1 MQDQFSRT
9 RLLLGEAALE
19 KLAKCRVA
27 VFGVGGVGGYVC
39 EALVRSGVGAF
50 DLVDDDQV
58 ALTNLNRQIIA
69 THSTLGRDKVE
80 VMAER
85 MRDINPA
92 VDVRLRKC
100 FFLPENADEFPFD
113 EYDYGYVIAKTGT
126 AEVDYGAGNHVYLA
140 LAADFGDNAYALC
153 IDHTDVSGATGYGLA
168 SDAETILDALRDFND
183 RLPPT
188 GENG

>member
-1 MQDQFSRT
+1 MIIQSVMNDGVMVHPYLIAQITDDGKTVYTPSFDGPLSET
-9 RLLLGEAALE
+9 IGIENNAKLKALLHSNGEYY
-19 KLAKCRVA
+19 
-27 VFGVGGVGGYVC
+27 G
-39 EALVRSGVGAF
+39 
-50 DLVDDDQV
+50 
-58 ALTNLNRQIIA
+58 
-69 THSTLGRDKVE
+69 
-80 VMAER
+80 
-85 MRDINPA
+85 
-92 VDVRLRKC
+92 
-100 FFLPENADEFPFD
+100 FD

-183 RLPPT
+183 RLPPA